1 MELQELKLKITPRAQ
16 EWLSAMGT
24 EFTLTVMQLR
34 GPRGQF
40 PAAVCRLGAPNESD
54 GFTRLSGDG
63 LIVWVPNAESFIRN
77 EVLID
82 LFGAGGMV
90 LPIAMTAILIPECEG
105 VCDLCAS
112 NCAVKQEE
120 F

>member
-16 EWLSAMGT
+16 EWLSAMGK
-24 EFTLTVMQLR
+24 EFTLAVMQLR

-40 PAAVCRLGAPNESD
+40 PAAVCRLGTPAESG
-54 GFTRLSGDG
+54 GFTKLSCES
-63 LIVWVPNAESFIRN
+63 LTVWVPNAESFIGN

-82 LFGAGGMV
+82 LFGTGGMV

-105 VCDLCAS
+105 VCEGCTS
-112 NCAVKQEE
+112 NCAVRQDE

>member
-1 MELQELKLKITPRAQ
+1 MELHDLKLKITPRAK
-16 EWLSAMGT
+16 EWLSAMGK
-24 EFTLTVMQLR
+24 EFFLAVMQLR

-40 PAAVCRLGAPNESD
+40 PAAVCRLGVPAKPDEFTCLRD
-54 GFTRLSGDG
+54 GALTVR
-63 LIVWVPNAESFIRN
+63 VPNAESFIRN

-105 VCDLCAS
+105 VCEGCAS
-112 NCAVKQEE
+112 NCAVRQEE

>member
-16 EWLSAMGT
+16 EWLSALGA
-24 EFTLTVMQLR
+24 EFTLAVMQLR
-34 GPRGQF
+34 GVRGQF
-40 PAAVCRLGAPNESD
+40 PAAVCRVGAPKESD
-54 GFTRLSGDG
+54 GFTRLSDG
-63 LIVWVPNAESFIRN
+63 SLTVWVPNAESFIGN

-82 LFGAGGMV
+82 LFGTGGIV

-105 VCDLCAS
+105 VCDGCAS